1 MLLVSTLPIDGLA
14 NVDVYDLV
22 GFHVMNS
29 GIKEEM
35 HKSLELRKKNIFGS
49 LEIVIYFL
57 MIINYRYHILNK
69 ININIKIC

>member
-35 HKSLELRKKNIFGS
+35 HKSLELRKENMFGS
-49 LEIVIYFL
+49 L
-57 MIINYRYHILNK
+57 
-69 ININIKIC
+69 